1 MTHFTI
7 CMYKHRQV
15 DALVDSSN
23 ANTNKTII
31 MITVIRILLYTNRN
45 TYQNLNIDHPYHVS
59 SYDLGNNEVL
69 IKT

>member
-23 ANTNKTII
+23 ANTDKTII
-31 MITVIRILLYTNRN
+31 VITVICILLYTNCN
-45 TYQNLNIDHPYHVS
+45 TYQNLNIAYPYHVS